1 MIYNLLVT
9 VIIRYQNEIIHEE
22 RQNLRSHT
30 DKETK
35 IKQVKYKME
44 NLRVKRLT
52 EGKFTVLH
60 VVPVHHC
67 DMRTSPVTPPTG
79 AP

>member
-1 MIYNLLVT
+1 MRLFMKKDTKFAIAY
-9 VIIRYQNEIIHEE
+9 
-22 RQNLRSHT
+22 S
-30 DKETK
+30 KETK
-35 IKQVKYKME
+35 IKQVIIKYIME

-60 VVPVHHC
+60 VVPDHHC

>member
-1 MIYNLLVT
+1 MKNALMSKIVT
-9 VIIRYQNEIIHEE
+9 EE
-22 RQNLRSHT
+22 RYNIYKIWHR

-35 IKQVKYKME
+35 IKQVKCIME
-44 NLRVKRLT
+44 NLRAEKLT

-67 DMRTSPVTPPTG
+67 DMRSSPVTPPTG

>member
-1 MIYNLLVT
+1 MSEILLLKKDT
-9 VIIRYQNEIIHEE
+9 KFPKLATFR
-22 RQNLRSHT
+22 RRWHT

-35 IKQVKYKME
+35 IKQVKCVMG
-44 NLRVKRLT
+44 NLTAKKLT
-52 EGKFTVLH
+52 DGKFTVLH

>member
-1 MIYNLLVT
+1 MKNALMSKIVT
-9 VIIRYQNEIIHEE
+9 EE
-22 RQNLRSHT
+22 RYNIYKIWHR

-35 IKQVKYKME
+35 IKQVKCIME
-44 NLRVKRLT
+44 NLRAKKLT
-52 EGKFTVLH
+52 DGKFTVLH

-67 DMRTSPVTPPTG
+67 DMRSSPVTPPTG

>member
-1 MIYNLLVT
+1 MS
-9 VIIRYQNEIIHEE
+9 EIITEE
-22 RQNLRSHT
+22 KDKIYKICDFSKKMAYRQGNENKTS
-30 DKETK
+30 
-35 IKQVKYKME
+35 KMYNE
-44 NLRVKRLT
+44 NWRAKKLT

-79 AP
+79 AHW

>member
-1 MIYNLLVT
+1 MSK
-9 VIIRYQNEIIHEE
+9 IITEE
-22 RQNLRSHT
+22 RYNIYKIWLR

-35 IKQVKYKME
+35 IKQVKCIMG
-44 NLRVKRLT
+44 NLRAEKLT

-67 DMRTSPVTPPTG
+67 DMRSSPVTPPTG